1 MFRRHKMK
9 EGLVKLFPVSR
20 LGVLTI
26 LLILGLAIAA
36 CERPL
41 QEEPEETPTESAP
54 EGISPTVPADVITPP
69 PPDSTDPNA
78 PPIEGEP
85 VEGEQPATDP
95 GAGQTD
101 PTGGE
106 VAAEQVSYVV
116 QAGDT
121 MASISQQYN
130 ITVESLATA
139 NGLETTAVLEVNQ
152 TLIVPVGGGE
162 VAQPPEP
169 PPEQPAEPEQ
179 PAGEQV
185 HVVSAGENLYRISL
199 SYGCTTA
206 QVAAHNGIAN
216 PDFLSIG
223 QEIRIPDCSGG

>member
-1 MFRRHKMK
+1 M
-9 EGLVKLFPVSR
+9 KLFPVSR

-26 LLILGLAIAA
+26 LLILGLAVAA

-41 QEEPEETPTESAP
+41 QEEAEETPTAPYPAP
-54 EGISPTVPADVITPP
+54 EGVSPTVPADVITPP
-69 PPDSTDPNA
+69 PPVSTDPNT
-78 PPIEGEP
+78 PPA
-85 VEGEQPATDP
+85 EGEQPSTDP
-95 GAGQTD
+95 GAGETD

-106 VAAEQVSYVV
+106 VTAEQVTYVV

-121 MASISQQYN
+121 LIGISQQYN
-130 ITVESLATA
+130 ITVESLAVA

-162 VAQPPEP
+162 VTQPPEP
-169 PPEQPAEPEQ
+169 EPEQPVEPEQ

-185 HVVSAGENLYRISL
+185 HIVSAGENLYRISL